1 MRFDLS
7 TDVGMGGDDGP
18 MYSIVSSANV
28 ACELNDE
35 AEPMKRAVRLALQH
49 RIAVGALVRYSSP
62 AGSSY
67 EEMARDVAAQ
77 VEALERIVEKSGS
90 RITHVRPH
98 GLLYREVAADAAIA
112 EIFVDAVWGVD
123 PTLRLIGL
131 AGSELPGIARA
142 IGMDVAEEAFADLRY
157 TAQGVPA
164 DPEDPRAV
172 ISDPEE
178 AAAQALSIAL
188 GRAVDTIEDKAVALR
203 ADTICIRG
211 GELNSFVIARAVHD
225 TLAGAGLIIAPP

>member
-7 TDVGMGGDDGP
+7 TDVGTGGDDGP
-18 MYSIVSSANV
+18 MYSIVSSANI
-28 ACELNDE
+28 ACELHGE
-35 AEPMKRAVRLALQH
+35 AEPMKLAVRLAMQH
-49 RIAVGALVRYSSP
+49 RVAIGALVGYSSP
-62 AGSSY
+62 TGSAY
-67 EEMARDVAAQ
+67 AEMARDVAGQ

-90 RITHVRPH
+90 RITHVRPR
-98 GLLYREVAADAAIA
+98 GLLYKEVAADAAIA

-123 PTLRLIGL
+123 PTLRLVGL

-157 TAQGVPA
+157 TAEGIPA
-164 DPEDPRAV
+164 DPTDPRAE

-188 GRAVDTIEDKAVALR
+188 GRAVDTIEDKAIALR

-211 GELNSFVIARAVHD
+211 GELESFAIARAVRD
-225 TLAGAGLIIAPP
+225 TLSGAGLIIAPP